1 MLKFHSLTVARLT
14 PDAEDAVAIELAV
27 PPELREEY
35 RGAAGQH
42 VVVRVS
48 LDGEDTRR
56 TSSRIASA

>member
-1 MLKFHSLTVARLT
+1 MLKFHSLTVARVT

-27 PPELREEY
+27 PLGLRAEY
-35 RGAAGQH
+35 LGAAGQH

-56 TSSRIASA
+56 T